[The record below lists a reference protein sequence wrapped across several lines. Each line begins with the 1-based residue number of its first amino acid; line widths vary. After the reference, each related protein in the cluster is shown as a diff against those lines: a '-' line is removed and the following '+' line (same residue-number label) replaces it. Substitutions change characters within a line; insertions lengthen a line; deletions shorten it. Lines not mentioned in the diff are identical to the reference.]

1 MALTLSLGL
10 ALLLLGFVLP
20 MGLAAAGYKLFFA
33 REQSREPLLRTV
45 EEFPGL
51 QVERFTFSSN
61 KGQKLAGYKYT
72 RAGSQPQGV
81 VIFSQGLGL
90 GGHCYYMALAAYF
103 TAHGF
108 LFLTYDATGTDNS
121 EGQNC
126 AGLEQGV
133 IDLARIIDYAHND
146 PDLKRYPITLLG
158 HSWGAYC
165 VCAVL
170 KLHPEVKAVAA
181 VSGFNRPSR
190 LLRHAF
196 SDMAGGLFSLL
207 VPYMELIERFRF
219 GSYADVTALE
229 GFDASRADVLIIHSR
244 DDANVP
250 LDQGYNQYYAHY
262 QTDPRFHFKLYEDR
276 GHLFIF
282 YTDAARAYSRKY
294 VTEANAVLTEYG
306 QTHAFDKKIGFES
319 DQEFLAG
326 ILKFYQSCLNCT
338 LYEVSATI

>member
-1 MALTLSLGL
+1 MLLLSLSL
-10 ALLLLGFVLP
+10 ALLLLGFVIP
-20 MGLAAAGYKLFFA
+20 MGLAVTGYKLFFA
-33 REQSREPLLRTV
+33 REQGRGPLLRTI

-51 QVERFTFSSN
+51 QVDRFTFSSDQ
-61 KGQKLAGYKYT
+61 GQKLAGYKYT
-72 RAGSQPQGV
+72 RAGLQPQGV

-126 AGLEQGV
+126 VGLEQGV
-133 IDLARIIDYAHND
+133 LDLGRVIDYAHND
-146 PDLKRYPITLLG
+146 PELGRYPITLLG

-181 VSGFNRPSR
+181 VSGFNQPSL

-196 SDMAGGLFSLL
+196 SDIAGGIFSLF
-207 VPYMELIERFRF
+207 VSYMGLIEKFKF
-219 GSYADVTALE
+219 GPYADVTALE
-229 GFDASRADVLIIHSR
+229 GFAASQANVLIIHSR

-250 LDQGYNQYYAHY
+250 LAQGYDQYYARY
-262 QTDPRFHFKLYEDR
+262 QADPRFHFKLYEDR

-282 YTDAARAYSRKY
+282 YTDAARAYTHKY

-306 QTHAFDKKIGFES
+306 QTHVFDKKVGFET
-319 DQEFLAG
+319 DEEFLAG
-326 ILKFYQSCLNCT
+326 ILEFYQS
-338 LYEVSATI
+338 

>member
-1 MALTLSLGL
+1 MLILLLGL
-10 ALLLLGFVLP
+10 VLLLGFVLP

-33 REQSREPLLRTV
+33 REQSREPLLRKV
-45 EEFPGL
+45 DEFPGL
-51 QVERFTFSSN
+51 QADRFTFSSDR
-61 KGQKLAGYKYT
+61 GQKLAGYKYT
-72 RAGSQPQGV
+72 RADLEPRGV

-133 IDLARIIDYAHND
+133 IDLSRVIDYARND
-146 PDLKRYPITLLG
+146 PELSRYPLTLLG

-170 KLHPEVKAVAA
+170 KLHPEIQAVAA

-190 LLRHAF
+190 LFRHAF
-196 SDMAGGLFSLL
+196 SDIAGGIFSLL
-207 VPYMELIERFRF
+207 VPYMRLIERFKF

-229 GFDASRADVLIIHSR
+229 GFAASRAHVLIIHSR

-250 LDQGYNQYYAHY
+250 LDQGYDQFYARY

-282 YTDAARAYSRKY
+282 YTAAARAYTRQY
-294 VTEANAVLTEYG
+294 LTEANAVLTEYG
-306 QTHAFDKKIGFES
+306 QTHTFDKKVGFAPDE
-319 DQEFLAG
+319 EFLAG
-326 ILKFYQSCLNCT
+326 ILEFYQSCL
-338 LYEVSATI
+338 S